1 MEAKYPTIIAV
12 VGGEGTR
19 LYPITLN
26 ISKPTVDMC
35 NKAILARMLEPLV
48 VQGCREIIL
57 AAKGYENTAQLNK
70 YFKDGKGF
78 FAELGITDAPEMKYQ
93 PNYED
98 RGSGDAVRYCM
109 EYYGLNDDC
118 LVIGGDNVVD
128 VEIKPLMEVHHRNDA
143 VLTVLLK
150 KMKPGVDI
158 SQFGVAELED
168 DLRLKRFV
176 EKPEKGREPSRF
188 INSGVY
194 LFSPKGCKIL
204 KEMGKEGGNEL
215 KDLGGDV
222 VPYLIEN
229 GYPVYGHILTG
240 YWADVGTPGSFLKT
254 TLDVLQGKIKGIVLE
269 HKCCK
274 DRWIHP
280 TTLEKNNG
288 LRDVKIGDHVL
299 LGRHCT
305 IGKDVEIQNSCIG
318 HFCVIEDGVK
328 IKDSV
333 VLSFVNVERNVI
345 LNRCILG
352 RFTTVQENGV
362 IDADINIEFEDKV
375 DDPFERVPVV
385 GGGGVCI
392 KNNTVIGP
400 KKRVA
405 PIDKSHKI
413 LSTTKFTE
421 LGMDNENVYFI
432 EKPS

>member
-1 MEAKYPTIIAV
+1 MEVKYPTIIAV

-26 ISKPTVDMC
+26 LSKPTVDMC

-48 VQGCREIIL
+48 REGCREVIL

-70 YFKDGKGF
+70 YFKDGQGF
-78 FAELGITDAPEMKYQ
+78 FAELGIKDAPEMKYQ

-98 RGSGDAVRYCM
+98 CGSGDAVRYCM
-109 EYYGLNDDC
+109 EYYGLNNDC
-118 LVIGGDNVVD
+118 LVIGGDNIID
-128 VEIKPLMEVHHRNDA
+128 VEIRQLIEMHHRNGA

-150 KMKPGVDI
+150 EIKPGVNI
-158 SQFGVAELED
+158 SPFGVAELGD
-168 DLRLKRFV
+168 NFRVKRFV
-176 EKPEKGREPSRF
+176 EKPKKGTEPSRF

-194 LFSPKGCKIL
+194 LFSPKIRKTF
-204 KEMGKEGGNEL
+204 KEMGDNV
-215 KDLGGDV
+215 KDLGRDV

-254 TLDVLQGKIKGIVLE
+254 TLDVLHGKIKGITLK

-274 DRWIHP
+274 DKWIHP
-280 TTLEKNNG
+280 TTLERNNG
-288 LRDVKIGDHVL
+288 LGNVNIRDHVL
-299 LGRHCT
+299 IGRHCT

-318 HFCVIEDGVK
+318 HFCVIEDGAKVR
-328 IKDSV
+328 DSV
-333 VLSFVNVERNVI
+333 VLSFVNVGRDVI
-345 LNRCILG
+345 LNKCILG
-352 RFTTVQENGV
+352 RFTTVMENGI
-362 IDADINIEFEDKV
+362 IDADINIDFDGEV
-375 DDPFERVPVV
+375 DDPFERVSVV
-385 GGGGVCI
+385 GGGGVTI
-392 KNNTVIGP
+392 RKNSVIGP

-413 LSTTKFTE
+413 LSTGKFTE

-432 EKPS
+432 ENR